1 MKMSRAVSYWS
12 GVTAALSC
20 SVLSTRQDADRIS
33 LENIIEESGIN
44 FVFANSD
51 TANRHQ
57 IETMTAGVAV
67 FHVSMKTAISRKSRT
82 LTAVSCAR
90 ATSHRKYVEAR

>member
-1 MKMSRAVSYWS
+1 MSRAVSYWS

-20 SVLSTRQDADRIS
+20 SVLSTSQDADRIS

-51 TANRHQ
+51 TANR
-57 IETMTAGVAV
+57 
-67 FHVSMKTAISRKSRT
+67 AIR
-82 LTAVSCAR
+82 
-90 ATSHRKYVEAR
+90 

>member
-12 GVTAALSC
+12 GVTVALPC
-20 SVLSTRQDADRIS
+20 SVLSTSQDADRIS
-33 LENIIEESGIN
+33 LENIVEESGIN

-57 IETMTAGVAV
+57 VETMVADVAV
-67 FHVSMKTAISRKSRT
+67 FHVSMKTVIS
-82 LTAVSCAR
+82 
-90 ATSHRKYVEAR
+90 

>member
-12 GVTAALSC
+12 GVTAALPC
-20 SVLSTRQDADRIS
+20 SALSTSQDADRIS

-51 TANRHQ
+51 TANR
-57 IETMTAGVAV
+57 
-67 FHVSMKTAISRKSRT
+67 AIR
-82 LTAVSCAR
+82 
-90 ATSHRKYVEAR
+90 